1 MHTSRFTARSLLPG
15 TGHLGVALVAVL
27 LARSS
32 VALGLAVAVAGVVLV
47 TVAAAI
53 GQRGSATSRLADAL
67 EAAAAGDLSVPL
79 PLDSRGELG
88 RVEVAA
94 AELYEQLRTI
104 VSTVQQAVSD
114 LHVGRMSVADM
125 NKEMLDAAELTAG
138 QAYDAGQSAAVVSNG
153 ITVVAAATEE
163 LAASVDE
170 IARHATQ
177 AADIAASAASRSE
190 LAEHEVRGL
199 STEMARVESIAQVIN
214 GIAEQTHLLA
224 LNATIEAARAGE
236 AGRGFAVV
244 ASEVKELATATSK
257 ATDQVREIVAGLQQG
272 SQQASSAITDISATM
287 AQITENASSIASAV
301 VQQTATTQEMGRAA
315 AGAALEAQDI
325 SERVGTVHR
334 RAREVAYIGA
344 NTGTTKSRAFEVLE
358 TGLRHAVEHYDLG
371 DFVAATYVEDTTVVD
386 QAQRNLDGTSTTNG
400 VTTVHDYVLGQGLH
414 EFAFE
419 GSWLHGDGYETDPC
433 GDAYSCSAGD
443 SVSVRFAGRRAR
455 LYGFRDKQQGISE
468 VRIDGGDPVPV
479 DFYSAVRGLA
489 CVFDSGD
496 LDAREHTLHLRV
508 TENKNRESRYF
519 WASVAKVEILH

>member
-1 MHTSRFTARSLLPG
+1 M
-15 TGHLGVALVAVL
+15 VALSAVL
-27 LARSS
+27 LAQSNL
-32 VALGLAVAVAGVVLV
+32 ALGLSVAVAGVAAVV
-47 TVAAAI
+47 TVPAFL
-53 GQRGSATSRLADAL
+53 GRATGTARLADAL
-67 EAAAAGDLSVPL
+67 EAAAAGDLTGSL
-79 PLDSRGELG
+79 PVHSKGDLG
-88 RVEVAA
+88 RVEAA
-94 AELYEQLRTI
+94 AADLYAQLRTI
-104 VSTVQQAVSD
+104 VSTVAQAVDD

-163 LAASVDE
+163 LASSVDE

-190 LAEHEVRGL
+190 QAEHNVRGL
-199 STEMARVESIAQVIN
+199 SSEMARVESIAHVITE
-214 GIAEQTHLLA
+214 IAEQTHLLA
-224 LNATIEAARAGE
+224 LNATIEAARAGD

-244 ASEVKELATATSK
+244 ASEVKDLATATSR

-325 SERVGTVHR
+325 SERVGTVHK

-358 TGLRHAVEHYDLG
+358 TGLRHAVEHYQLG

-386 QAQRNLDGTSTTNG
+386 QAQRNLDGTSTTGG
-400 VTTVHDYVLGQGLH
+400 VTTVHDYVIGHALN

-443 SVSVRFAGRRAR
+443 SVSVRFVGRRVR

-468 VRIDGGDPVPV
+468 VRVDGGAPVPV
-479 DFYSAVRGLA
+479 DFYSPVRGLA
-489 CVFDSGD
+489 CVFESDELGPG
-496 LDAREHTLHLRV
+496 EHTVHLRV
-508 TENKNRESRYF
+508 SENKNRESRYF
-519 WASVAKVEILH
+519 WASVAKVEIVH